1 MPNRLIS
8 TPTTTT
14 AQYIAVEYRLGADGR
29 IYDGGKPIE
38 HPNNATIDAIEQY
51 LAEIVVKNHLD
62 PELFKDDDAQ
72 S

>member
-1 MPNRLIS
+1 MPNRVTS
-8 TPTTTT
+8 TPTPTS

-29 IYDGGKPIE
+29 IYDGEKPIE
-38 HPNNATIDAIEQY
+38 HPNNATIDTIEQY

-62 PELFKDDDAQ
+62 AELFKDDDTQ